1 VILQV
6 AVQDA
11 DSLVAAVNF
20 VKDVSCREANDG
32 ILDLNASGGTPGYRF
47 SLDGVSYVSSDLFI
61 GLSPRVDTAFV
72 QDSAG
77 CIVEVPFTIGQ
88 PDSVGYVVTV
98 TPANTCNAAT
108 GTAVISNITGGQ
120 APYQL
125 SINGGSTFSDTTTFT
140 GLTNGNYTLI
150 IRDSVGCLYTSQF
163 TIAVPGGLQLGVSQM
178 IQPTCFGSNNGEIRI
193 GNITGGARPYQFSID
208 GGLSFGNDSVFT
220 NLISFVYTVVI
231 RDANNC
237 TYTYIYNLG
246 QPSNINF
253 NVNQQQPATCDSSNG
268 SVIVTNVVGGIT
280 PYNYKIDYNGS
291 TFQPSPIFTGLPGGN
306 YQVTVQDATGLCEVT
321 KLVVVAGNPGITFDF
336 EVTDALCFGGNDG
349 ELKLFNIQGGLP
361 PYRAGLDTSQNYL
374 VVDQTNSVTFSN
386 LLPGSYN
393 YQIRDEDGC
402 TYKLPPIE
410 VGAPDSIGF
419 MVRNVQLSRR
429 DSAQGILYVFDINGG
444 AEPYRYSIDGIN
456 YLPFEYSL
464 STFEYTAMIKN
475 LRVGNYTV
483 FVQDTNGCTNAT
495 RVSVQPYQF
504 ASRFEIPNV
513 FTPNGD
519 GYNETFVINRLPS
532 NSKLKI
538 FARNGR
544 LVYSSED
551 YANDWDGEGWPN
563 GVYFY
568 SMTIPNLGDFT
579 GWVEIKR

>member
-1 VILQV
+1 
-6 AVQDA
+6 
-11 DSLVAAVNF
+11 
-20 VKDVSCREANDG
+20 
-32 ILDLNASGGTPGYRF
+32 
-47 SLDGVSYVSSDLFI
+47 
-61 GLSPRVDTAFV
+61 
-72 QDSAG
+72 
-77 CIVEVPFTIGQ
+77 
-88 PDSVGYVVTV
+88 
-98 TPANTCNAAT
+98 
-108 GTAVISNITGGQ
+108 
-120 APYQL
+120 
-125 SINGGSTFSDTTTFT
+125 
-140 GLTNGNYTLI
+140 
-150 IRDSVGCLYTSQF
+150 
-163 TIAVPGGLQLGVSQM
+163 
-178 IQPTCFGSNNGEIRI
+178 
-193 GNITGGARPYQFSID
+193 
-208 GGLSFGNDSVFT
+208 
-220 NLISFVYTVVI
+220 VYTVVI

-280 PYNYKIDYNGS
+280 PYSYKIDYNGS

-349 ELKLFNIQGGLP
+349 ELRLFNIQGGLP

-419 MVRNVQLSRR
+419 IVRNVQLSRR
-429 DSAQGILYVFDINGG
+429 DSAEGILYVFDINGG

-483 FVQDTNGCTNAT
+483 FVQDTNGCTNAA

-551 YANDWDGEGWPN
+551 YSNDWDGEGWPN

-568 SMTIPNLGDFT
+568 SMTIPNLGDFA